1 MSDAQHDSHASSA
14 DLAQL
19 KVALRAVQ
27 PPPVD
32 EAELRAAFRD
42 ARRRQQRARAAR
54 LVGSRRARWAAAA
67 VVVLGVAALLGTV
80 LIGGEERA
88 AAPALVAA
96 PPVSA
101 LVVTAFQPLLNAPAF
116 SPDASYTVVRVRI
129 PLSSFA
135 LVPGTEQGGTVEAD
149 LLVGEDG
156 LARGIRFTPA
166 DAMLASAQP

>member
-1 MSDAQHDSHASSA
+1 MNDAPHDPHPLSA

-19 KVALRAVQ
+19 KAALRAVQ
-27 PPPVD
+27 PPPAD
-32 EAELRAAFRD
+32 EAELRTAFRD
-42 ARRRQQRARAAR
+42 ARRRQPRARTAR
-54 LVGSRRARWAAAA
+54 LVGSQRARWAAAA
-67 VVVLGVAALLGTV
+67 VVVLGLAAVLGAVLL
-80 LIGGEERA
+80 GGEEQ
-88 AAPALVAA
+88 APAPAVVAA
-96 PPVSA
+96 PPASP

-116 SPDASYTVVRVRI
+116 SPDGSYTVVRVRI
-129 PLSSFA
+129 PLSAFA